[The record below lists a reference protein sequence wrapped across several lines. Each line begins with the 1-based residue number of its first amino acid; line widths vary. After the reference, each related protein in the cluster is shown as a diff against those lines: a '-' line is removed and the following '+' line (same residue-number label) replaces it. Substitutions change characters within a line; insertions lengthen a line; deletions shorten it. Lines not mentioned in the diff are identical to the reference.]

1 MIDMHLSGSTLRGRM
16 TGRYWTVVQ

>member
-1 MIDMHLSGSTLRGRM
+1 MIDMHLGGSTLRRRM